1 MRKII
6 QEYFFYFLFCVQK
19 YWFIMIRCVG
29 ALVVNWCPSP
39 IVPVH
44 LNYLESVLKYAL
56 WSGIA

>member
-1 MRKII
+1 
-6 QEYFFYFLFCVQK
+6 
-19 YWFIMIRCVG
+19 MIRCVG